1 MLEIEYKNNKLKAIC
16 TQYDCAVRAH
26 GMAMAEKIDMRI
38 GEIRAA
44 ASVEELIKYKIGN
57 CHPLLGNRKSQYAVS
72 LAEPWRLVFEK
83 VNRDL
88 VSVNI
93 IKIEDYH

>member
-1 MLEIEYKNNKLKAIC
+1 LEIEYKNNKLKAIC
-16 TQYDCAVRAH
+16 TRYDCAVRAH
-26 GMAMAEKIDMRI
+26 GKDIAEKIDKRI